1 MRWLRIFRTILVAAM
16 RRRWLTIALT
26 LACFVASLL
35 ALPFV
40 PRQFF
45 PASDRPELV
54 VDLTLPQS
62 ASIFASD
69 QVATKLDVDP

>member
-1 MRWLRIFRTILVAAM
+1 MTAFRAILLTAM
-16 RRRWLTIALT
+16 RRRWMTVAIA

-35 ALPFV
+35 ALPLV

-54 VDLTLPQS
+54 V
-62 ASIFASD
+62 
-69 QVATKLDVDP
+69 